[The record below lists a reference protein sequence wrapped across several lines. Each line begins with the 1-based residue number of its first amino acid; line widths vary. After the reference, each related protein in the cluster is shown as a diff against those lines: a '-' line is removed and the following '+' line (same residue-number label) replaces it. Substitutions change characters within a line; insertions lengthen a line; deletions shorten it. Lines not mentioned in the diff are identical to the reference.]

1 MKNSFLNKNHQLSF
15 EQAIEKLNKSDST
28 LMAAVYLL
36 TADYKLWKKSK
47 KYVEKNRIRFDAFKP
62 VGCTEKGYT
71 FYCAAQD
78 VYLDSKHFTLSDLA
92 DKNLI
97 LPKMFDVICTA
108 VKIKRCGADSL
119 DTFRMKTEGSDV
131 RCLSGND

>member
-15 EQAIEKLNKSDST
+15 EQAIEKLNKSNST

-36 TADYKLWKKSK
+36 TADYKLWKQSK
-47 KYVEKNRIRFDAFKP
+47 KYVEKNRIRFDVFRP
-62 VGCTEKGYT
+62 VGCTENGYAL
-71 FYCAAQD
+71 YCAAKD
-78 VYLDSKHFTLSDLA
+78 IYLDSKHFTLSDLA

-108 VKIKRCGADSL
+108 VKIKRCGVDSL
-119 DTFRMKTEGSDV
+119 NILRMKHEGNDV
-131 RCLSGND
+131 R